1 MKEQRDELIESLG
14 MGISR
19 RTMLKRMGYGLAGAA
34 IAPSLL
40 TAVHGQRKLG
50 ASLSGTTPQ
59 PVWDYTSSSSV
70 FLDNPTFY
78 QGTIVVPGVG
88 QKPDDGSVYGLLY
101 GLDVQTK
108 EVRWQYSYPS
118 YFFSPLVANNTVYA
132 AETSSGNLYAIDLFT
147 GNILWQQNY
156 NVAGELTLAGGM
168 LIFPDVGGNI
178 YAVSTQAGQ
187 KVWEYSPNAA
197 INIAMQAV
205 VTNNTVVM
213 IVGDALYAVDLATG
227 SYQWQYCL
235 NPGGNPNQ
243 CLPFEGI
250 YYPPSAGNGNVYF
263 TSSESL
269 EAVDVTS
276 GTQKWT
282 WDGGLNNNLGIPAYY
297 NGMVYIGDQG
307 GNFYAVAAD
316 TGQLSWQINNL
327 QGNTTTAPAWF
338 EDGIA
343 YFTAYNFDKGAATLY
358 AVDLASNGQDV
369 VSFNASANAII
380 FGLET
385 GVVYYTDGYATI
397 SAVNMAGLLHQFFC
411 ESELMVEDYV
421 AATDSSGNQTAQGN
435 STSFRTHVQLFDPNR
450 NPRANKSVKVSASDV
465 ITIISGGQTYDLDP
479 NAATE
484 AGRSAW
490 LKTDAAGEL
499 SIVSMADSPS
509 APATSISSP
518 ALYLWANFME
528 LGEAIVIYP
537 DHDTINTL
545 ANVQGSDLTST
556 TQTTY
561 DGQPLLSGSSS
572 ASADSLAQTIRYVT
586 GGGATA
592 AMGLTRQKQ
601 RRELAKRRPK
611 RRSRTLS
618 ATAETGYL
626 AFPESTPNMIYQPVA
641 GPSDRTYVPGEV
653 TTWNACFDASGG
665 VTLNCGTAAALRASS
680 DAETLAFSFDDFV
693 HDIVKGADKIA
704 SIVWDATKDAVAT
717 ITSDIEKVYNITISA
732 LEDAVNV
739 VAGIL
744 KTVVGDLTKAIQ
756 WLSYLFNW
764 DGILA
769 TKDALKATVTEG
781 YTNLT
786 TWITSQQAEGF
797 KPIQDFFN
805 KIEGD
810 VSSAFASVST
820 QFGGQTLQSQQQ
832 NDNNPQAAY
841 GAGGAKSY
849 TKSRWMTS
857 KVQDNASGATVGG
870 MTSLADDDCGDII
883 CTIQTLVTYIGN
895 VIAESFSTLAQD
907 IADVFKDLSTLVT
920 KPSEFVSS
928 SFSDILTKI
937 GDIINTLLQLV
948 NKVVDEMLTTLLTII
963 DDVIGMLNQT
973 INIPVI
979 SDLYKLISGGD
990 ALTILDVGCLA
1001 VAIPTTIVAKA
1012 LNAITGAAAAAV
1024 SLTQNIGYAFALA
1037 VYAILDPLMDIF
1049 PDVVN
1054 ETLPLKYVY
1063 LGLSAIIQG
1072 LNFPTDFG
1080 SNTAVE
1086 YLFYVATAVPL
1097 VMTGIDVAASTNI
1110 AYVEFKE
1117 LWESSIAP
1125 VTSSFYGL
1133 VMLGLSL
1140 SLGVTNP
1147 QFQGKDYL
1155 LMIQNVF
1162 SFIPFIFK
1170 PLGVDQGDATPQT
1183 LALGLIDGVSDLTVL
1198 GLAVAQWEVN

>member
-1 MKEQRDELIESLG
+1 MTEQRDELIESLG

-40 TAVHGQRKLG
+40 TAVQGQRKPG
-50 ASLSGTTPQ
+50 ATLSATTPQ
-59 PVWDYTSSSSV
+59 PVWDYTSSSTIGGAPA
-70 FLDNPTFY
+70 LY
-78 QGTIVVPGVG
+78 QGTIVVPGTV
-88 QKPDDGSVYGLLY
+88 QNPNGSFSGLLY

-108 EVRWQYSYPS
+108 EVRWQYSYPAPL
-118 YFFSPLVANNTVYA
+118 FSPLVVNNTVYA
-132 AETSSGNLYAIDLFT
+132 AEIDEGGFETGDLLKLNAIDLLT
-147 GNILWQQNY
+147 GNILWQSKY
-156 NVAGELTLAGGM
+156 NVISPLTLAGGL
-168 LIFPDVGGNI
+168 LIFTDAGGSI
-178 YAVSTQAGQ
+178 CAVYTQADQEGH
-187 KVWEYSPNAA
+187 KPGD
-197 INIAMQAV
+197 QAWTYPTGDG
-205 VTNNTVVM
+205 VTFAQPAVMANNTVVVM
-213 IVGDALYAVDLATG
+213 ISNTIYAVDLTTG
-227 SYQWQYCL
+227 TYQWQYST
-235 NPGGNPNQ
+235 PSSYD
-243 CLPFEGI
+243 GI
-250 YYPPSAGNGNVYF
+250 PLSAGNGVVYF
-263 TSSESL
+263 TSSASV
-269 EAVDVTS
+269 EAIDVTS

-282 WDGGLNNNLGIPAYY
+282 WTSDEVVEFLGAPTFY
-297 NGMVYIGDQG
+297 NGVVHVGDIG
-307 GNFYAVAAD
+307 GNFYAVNAD
-316 TGQLSWQINNL
+316 TGVLSWQINNL
-327 QGNTTTAPAWF
+327 QGDDIFDAAWF

-343 YFTAYNFDKGAATLY
+343 YFTTGLTLY
-358 AVDLASNGQDV
+358 AIDLASNGQDV
-369 VSFNASANAII
+369 VSFTPSVTANIC
-380 FGLET
+380 GLET
-385 GVVYYTDGYATI
+385 GVCYYYTGTLGTI

-435 STSFRTHVQLFDPNR
+435 STSFRTHVQLFDPNH

-479 NAATE
+479 NATTE

-518 ALYLWANFME
+518 ALYLWGNFME

-592 AMGLTRQKQ
+592 AMGRTREKQ
-601 RRELAKRRPK
+601 RQALAKKRPK

-756 WLSYLFNW
+756 WLSYLFDW
-764 DGILA
+764 DDILA
-769 TKDALKATVTEG
+769 TKDALKATVTGG

-820 QFGGQTLQSQQQ
+820 QFGGQTLQLQQQ

-870 MTSLADDDCGDII
+870 MTSLADDACGDII